1 MKVKIFV
8 INEVGG
14 CFMGNEEELCKA
26 YCQRYGYTYR
36 VEYVTEVWLY
46 ESCRAYDSSE
56 LTSQPFGG
64 TALN

>member
-26 YCQRYGYTYR
+26 YCQQYGYTYR
-36 VEYVTEVWLY
+36 VEHM
-46 ESCRAYDSSE
+46 
-56 LTSQPFGG
+56 
-64 TALN
+64 TAVR